1 MVLEK
6 AVAKDMRVKVR
17 PHVLV
22 KKQPGFLGGDRP
34 DFPFLPPPVNHRMNA
49 IRSI

>member
-6 AVAKDMRVKVR
+6 AVVKDMRVKVR

-22 KKQPGFLGGDRP
+22 KKQHGFLG
-34 DFPFLPPPVNHRMNA
+34 
-49 IRSI
+49 